1 MSDTSN
7 TDSSDTDSI
16 YEDGGVPADAD
27 LNPEGGEVT
36 EALPGGGRL
45 NEGEDDG
52 LTDEQ
57 VEPDGTALP

>member
-7 TDSSDTDSI
+7 SDDI

-45 NEGEDDG
+45 DEGEDEG
-52 LTDEQ
+52 LSEED
-57 VEPDGTALP
+57 VRPDATALP